1 MDTPTQKQVTRKQH
15 IVPQSYLKLFATE
28 TRPDHFMI
36 GVGEYRNSEF
46 NFYKNSIANVGY
58 IEYYYEVNQRSVNF
72 WENRFAKEIE
82 PYCTNYLPDLLRRI
96 QETQKHETILTLD
109 DKIRLGNHLCAQS
122 LRVPAWIDR
131 EGSRISEQT
140 IRNFKAYALTHIPPY
155 YSAKGY
161 QEYCKA
167 VLRANFTND
176 EIKDIILFSLMDSPN
191 KQERIDAL
199 LEKSWI
205 IYCSPTH
212 PYFLTSDNPVVR
224 YNPVKKSFRN
234 GDNGLK
240 NIDSEIFFP
249 LSPSVLLRIVS
260 SSNHKSFSSFD
271 NCKIELTNTNESLDF
286 ILYCNQFQQAQYYQ
300 HFFLPPALCKAEEAE
315 SAKMTDKI
323 PSVQQNEVV
332 NCLDTKGGGVNCKEQ
347 TVDKRTGKLK
357 KV

>member
-82 PYCTNYLPDLLRRI
+82 PYCTNYLPDLLQRI
-96 QETQKHETILTLD
+96 QEAPNYEAILTLG
-109 DKIRLGNHLCAQS
+109 DKIRLGNYLCAQS
-122 LRVPAWIDR
+122 LRVPSWIDN
-131 EGSRISEQT
+131 EGAKISNQT
-140 IRNFKAYALTHIPPY
+140 IKNFKFNALTHIPPY
-155 YSAKGY
+155 YSTKGR
-161 QEYCKA
+161 QEYCAA

-176 EIKDIILFSLMDSPN
+176 EIKDIMLFSLMDSPN

-205 IYCSPTH
+205 IYSSPTH

-249 LSPSVLLRIVS
+249 LSPSVLLQIVS

-271 NCKIELTNTNESLDF
+271 NCKIELTNTNESLNF

-323 PSVQQNEVV
+323 PSV
-332 NCLDTKGGGVNCKEQ
+332 
-347 TVDKRTGKLK
+347 
-357 KV
+357 